1 MAYFQVQPVSFWDG
15 ILLKNLAGKQID
27 SRVLFRQKR
36 RGAKCVKLEERI
48 LSLGSFPK
56 FLSSSRPKLCLFF
69 QYHTNHTDS
78 DEQWPKPLLFAV
90 YRWSTTQLYRD
101 YFITARFIRI
111 PSWTIRISW
120 SVSQGFWELL
130 IYCQHLIQMTSDSN
144 EPRSKL
150 PVFPYNRGWSSTQ
163 VRRGL

>member
-78 DEQWPKPLLFAV
+78 DEQ
-90 YRWSTTQLYRD
+90 
-101 YFITARFIRI
+101 
-111 PSWTIRISW
+111 
-120 SVSQGFWELL
+120 
-130 IYCQHLIQMTSDSN
+130 
-144 EPRSKL
+144 
-150 PVFPYNRGWSSTQ
+150 
-163 VRRGL
+163 